1 MGRIAS
7 KPNADLSLAPIGRSI
22 TDFVSIPY
30 GDYCEFS
37 NGGTTDIR
45 RPIEPAL
52 KEGRLPISYPPPQNW
67 ALGI

>member
-22 TDFVSIPY
+22 TDFVSLPY

-37 NGGTTDIR
+37 NWSIADIKLDL
-45 RPIEPAL
+45 ENYNL
-52 KEGRLPISYPPPQNW
+52 
-67 ALGI
+67 